1 MHMARTTSLQS
12 TLLLCIIFIQR
23 FFIIASD
30 CNGNCNHHDD
40 LQNTWC
46 CIKHIATATLSDI
59 PNYVNGVSDVIQI
72 KWFLN
77 GACALFAALFVSL
90 MDFLKYRDKFT
101 LILFIMQS
109 HKTTKFL
116 IELLMRIISEWFCLR
131 LVPMHLDLDVVVQ
144 KNVANPSVAG
154 TN

>member
-90 MDFLKYRDKFT
+90 MDFLKYRDKFNPIKRPN
-101 LILFIMQS
+101 LS
-109 HKTTKFL
+109 
-116 IELLMRIISEWFCLR
+116 WNCNA
-131 LVPMHLDLDVVVQ
+131 DVVVQ
-144 KNVANPSVAG
+144 RMSPILLSRAPIDNPKMIEIYILFWV
-154 TN
+154 